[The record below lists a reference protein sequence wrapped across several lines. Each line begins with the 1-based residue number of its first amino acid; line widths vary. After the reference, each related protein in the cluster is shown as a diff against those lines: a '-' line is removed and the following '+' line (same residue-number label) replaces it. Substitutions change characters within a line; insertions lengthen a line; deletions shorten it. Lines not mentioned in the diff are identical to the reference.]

1 MKTSTSFHS
10 AEQLARDIERPADA
24 EAARSAA
31 FGLPPSS
38 AAAAPGVAPAA
49 SGEAATPLEA
59 STLLATTILNRLICK
74 YSKVA

>member
-1 MKTSTSFHS
+1 
-10 AEQLARDIERPADA
+10 LAVRSRK
-24 EAARSAA
+24 AARRAA

-38 AAAAPGVAPAA
+38 AAAGAPGVAPAA